1 MQKKARSGRIEKQ
14 NLLRLR
20 EDVGE
25 QTRAAGSTEERLS
38 LSIPEEVPLEK
49 SELLDK
55 IRELEDFAVVAA
67 HDLRAPLTNI
77 ELAVELLMLKY
88 AHSFEPREKELFQVI
103 EHSVNE
109 MSLFLKSLLA
119 LALAETDLTVR
130 KEVKIDE
137 VLDKL
142 LVSLSLKLEQ
152 RRTRVVRAP
161 LPTVRIREAII
172 CQVLQNLI
180 VNAIDHAGEAGA
192 TIEIGGEMQGDE
204 VHLFVRDNGPGIPE
218 DELLNIFRPFHREN
232 YRNANTNFGIGLAIV
247 YKIARH
253 HNGRAWVVNNPKRGC
268 TFHVTLKDG
277 N

>member
-1 MQKKARSGRIEKQ
+1 MQKMARSGRIDKQ
-14 NLLRLR
+14 GLLRLR

-25 QTRAAGSTEERLS
+25 QPRAVGSVDDRLTPS
-38 LSIPEEVPLEK
+38 VPEEVPHDK
-49 SELLDK
+49 SELLGK

-77 ELAVELLMLKY
+77 ELAVELLMLKRS
-88 AHSFEPREKELFQVI
+88 HNLDSREKELLQVI
-103 EHSVNE
+103 EHSVKE
-109 MSLFLKSLLA
+109 MSLFLQSLLT

-130 KEVKIDE
+130 KAVKVDD
-137 VLDKL
+137 VLDNL
-142 LVSLSLKLEQ
+142 LVSLAIKLEQ
-152 RRTRVVRAP
+152 SRARVVRAP
-161 LPTVRIREAII
+161 LPTIRIRESVI

-192 TIEIGGEMQGDE
+192 IIEVGGDKRGDE
-204 VHLFVRDNGPGIPE
+204 VHLYVRDNGPGIPE

-232 YRNANTNFGIGLAIV
+232 YKDTTTNFGLGLAIV

-253 HNGRAWVVNNPKRGC
+253 HNGKAWVVNNPRKGC
-268 TFHVTLKDG
+268 TFHVTMKDV